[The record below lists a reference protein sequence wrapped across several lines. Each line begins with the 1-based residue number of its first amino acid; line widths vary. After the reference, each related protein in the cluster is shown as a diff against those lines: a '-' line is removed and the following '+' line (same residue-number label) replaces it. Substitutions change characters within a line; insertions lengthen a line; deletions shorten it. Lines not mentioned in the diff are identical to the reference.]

1 MKGTHP
7 RITLLGNNSGR
18 NLGDAAILSAILDS
32 VTKELPDSEFFVPSL
47 VPEFIDNNYGKQ
59 FNVKGIDVT
68 PKTLSMRLLGLPTF
82 KCLAKSDIA
91 LICDGIIF
99 GRKLFSPHN
108 FLITLIFVVP
118 LARLFGCK
126 VVCYS
131 CGIGPFPTQFS
142 RLCARWVINLCDLVI
157 MREHDS
163 KKLAEEIG
171 VTKPIEVTGDAAF
184 LNYISD
190 RKRAEEIALREG
202 IKLDKPLLALNVT
215 PYLDSWLEK
224 SQRLTDK
231 SAYLSTVAKG
241 IGEAR
246 RIIAQQNAGDVPQ
259 CVLFSCSPMDEA
271 FTYELAAKVDGVVID
286 NSKYL
291 SHDIQAVMKLCGLLV
306 GMRFHSLIL
315 SSSVGVPIVGLI
327 YAPKVRGYMRLLG
340 CGDYGIELNTI
351 TPETLGQQIARAWL
365 DRSALQSKQAAVV
378 EALRTGARQASQQLR
393 TRYFPKHRGAAADP
407 AASAPVRAVSNA

>member
-1 MKGTHP
+1 MKGNHP

-18 NLGDAAILSAILDS
+18 NLGDAAIMSAIFDS
-32 VTKELPDSEFFVPSL
+32 VTNELPDAEFLVPSL
-47 VPEFIDNNYGKQ
+47 VPSFIEKNYGGR
-59 FNVKGIDVT
+59 FNVRAIDVK
-68 PKTLSMRLLGLPTF
+68 PKTFSMRLLGLPTI
-82 KCLAKSDIA
+82 KCLAKSDVA

-118 LARLFGCK
+118 LARLFGCR

-131 CGIGPFPTQFS
+131 CGIGPFPTRISKLF
-142 RLCARWVINLCDLVI
+142 ARWVINLCDLVI

-190 RKRAEEIALREG
+190 RKLAEEIALHEG
-202 IKLDKPLLALNVT
+202 IHLNKPLLALNVT

-224 SQRLTDK
+224 SERLTDP
-231 SAYLSTVAKG
+231 ATYLSTVAKG

-246 RIIAQQNAGDVPQ
+246 RIIAQQSLDDVPQ

-286 NSKYL
+286 NTKYL

-315 SSSVGVPIVGLI
+315 SSSVAVPIVGLI
-327 YAPKVRGYMRLLG
+327 YAPKVRGYMRQLG
-340 CGDYGIELNTI
+340 CAEYGIELNTI
-351 TPETLGQQIARAWL
+351 TPETLGQQIARAWI
-365 DRSALQSKQAAVV
+365 DRKALQSKQQRVV
-378 EALRTGARQASQQLR
+378 EALRAGAQQASQQLR
-393 TRYFPKHRGAAADP
+393 TRYFPNYRQAPEGA
-407 AASAPVRAVSNA
+407 RAVANV